1 MKKCGALFLLAAHL
15 ATADAADAAA
25 QTPAAF
31 AGHLFAKWNSAAT
44 PGCALAVSRPDQP
57 ALKLAY
63 GQSDLE
69 HGTANT
75 PDTVFEAGSVS
86 KQFTAAAVLLLA
98 QDGKLALSDDV
109 RKYLPELPDYGK
121 PITLDHLLTH
131 TSGLRDWGSIV
142 EMEGWP
148 RGTRAVSMAQALT
161 VIARQRGLNFPPGER
176 YSYSNSG
183 YVLAAFV
190 VQRVSGK
197 TLAEF
202 TRERIFLPLGMART
216 QWRDNFRRV
225 VPGRAVAYSP
235 AGKGYEQDM
244 PFEDVYGHGGL
255 LTTVGDLLIW
265 NDALTGNVLGKDIG
279 AQLERRP
286 VLPEG
291 RVSNYGH
298 GLITQSYR
306 GAAEVSHDG
315 ATAGYRTWLGRYPE
329 RRLSIALLCNAGDA
343 NAGMLARAVAQE
355 LLAPPAAAAEAIPAA
370 PPAAGRAAVPAAAV
384 LAAAAS
390 NGAVAPAAASAA
402 LGAYAGTFYNE
413 LTANRV
419 IVALRDGALVL
430 PNGTPLRPL
439 EGGAFGVN
447 AGTFV
452 FAGPDRFAANPGG
465 GEVMSFRRVVA
476 APAGA
481 VLNAY
486 AGRYGSEEALA
497 SYDVAPDGDK
507 LAFRLSGK
515 PESVLRL
522 APLAPDVFGGDGVVV
537 RFERGAGGRISGAI
551 ASTYRLYGLHF
562 KKAAEQ

>member
-1 MKKCGALFLLAAHL
+1 MKKCGVLFLLAARL
-15 ATADAADAAA
+15 AAADAADAADA
-25 QTPAAF
+25 VSQTPAAF
-31 AGHLFAKWNSAAT
+31 AGNLFAKWNGAAT
-44 PGCALAVSRPDQP
+44 PGCALAISRPDQP
-57 ALKLAY
+57 VLKLAY
-63 GQSDLE
+63 GQADLE
-69 HGTANT
+69 HGTPNT

-148 RGTRAVSMAQALT
+148 RGTRSVSMEQALT

-202 TRERIFLPLGMART
+202 TRERIFQPLGMTRT

-225 VPGRAVAYSP
+225 VPGRAIAYST

-265 NDALTGNVLGKDIG
+265 NEALTANALGKGIS
-279 AQLERRP
+279 ALLERRP

-291 RVSNYGH
+291 RISNYGH
-298 GLITQSYR
+298 GLISQSYL

-329 RRLSIALLCNAGDA
+329 RRLSIALLCNAGDV
-343 NAGMLARAVAQE
+343 NPGKLARAVAQE
-355 LLAPPAAAAEAIPAA
+355 LLAPSAAAPAALAA
-370 PPAAGRAAVPAAAV
+370 PVVPAAVPV
-384 LAAAAS
+384 AAS
-390 NGAVAPAAASAA
+390 GAVAPAAASSG
-402 LGAYAGTFYNE
+402 LGVYAGTFYNE
-413 LTANRV
+413 LTANPV
-419 IVALRDGALVL
+419 ILALRDGVLVL

-439 EGGAFGVN
+439 QEGTFAVN
-447 AGTFV
+447 AGTFA
-452 FAGPDRFAANPGG
+452 FSGPDRFVANPGG
-465 GEVMSFRRVVA
+465 GEVMSFRRVAAVA
-476 APAGA
+476 PSSAA
-481 VLNAY
+481 LSAY
-486 AGRYGSEEALA
+486 TGRYGSDEALA
-497 SYDVAPDGDK
+497 SYDIAPDGDK

-522 APLAPDVFGGDGVVV
+522 KPLAPDVFGADGVVV
-537 RFERGAGGRISGAI
+537 RFERDGGGRITGAV
-551 ASTYRLYGLHF
+551 ASTNRLYGMHF
-562 KKAAEQ
+562 KKAGQP

>member
-1 MKKCGALFLLAAHL
+1 MKKCGVLFLLAAHL
-15 ATADAADAAA
+15 AAADAADAAA
-25 QTPAAF
+25 QTPAAV
-31 AGHLFAKWNSAAT
+31 AGNLFAKWNSAAT
-44 PGCALAVSRPDQP
+44 PGCVLAVSRPEQP
-57 ALKLAY
+57 VLKLAY

-109 RKYLPELPDYGK
+109 RKYIPELPDYGK

-148 RGTRAVSMAQALT
+148 RGTRAVSMEQALT

-202 TRERIFLPLGMART
+202 TRERIFQPLGMART

-225 VPGRAVAYSP
+225 VPGRAVAYST

-255 LTTVGDLLIW
+255 LTTVGDLLTW
-265 NDALTGNVLGKDIG
+265 NDALTRNLLGKDIS

-291 RVSNYGH
+291 RVGNYGH
-298 GLITQSYR
+298 GLITQSYL

-315 ATAGYRTWLGRYPE
+315 ATAGYRAWLGRYPGQ
-329 RRLSIALLCNAGDA
+329 RLSIALLCNAGDA
-343 NAGMLARAVAQE
+343 NPGRLARAVAQE
-355 LLAPPAAAAEAIPAA
+355 LLAAPAPAPAALAAPAA
-370 PPAAGRAAVPAAAV
+370 SAVPAAQAAG
-384 LAAAAS
+384 AAAAP
-390 NGAVAPAAASAA
+390 VAASSA
-402 LGAYAGTFYNE
+402 LGVYAGTFYNE
-413 LTANRV
+413 LTANPV
-419 IVALRDGALVL
+419 IVALRDGVLVL

-439 EGGAFGVN
+439 EGSTFAVN
-447 AGTFV
+447 TGTFA
-452 FAGPDRFAANPGG
+452 FSGPDRFVANPGG
-465 GEVMSFRRVVA
+465 GELMSFRRVA
-476 APAGA
+476 AEPPASA
-481 VLNAY
+481 ALSAY
-486 AGRYGSEEALA
+486 TGRYGSDEALA

-507 LAFRLSGK
+507 LAFRLFGK

-522 APLAPDVFGGDGVVV
+522 KPLAPDVFGGESIVV
-537 RFERGAGGRISGAI
+537 RFERDAGGRITGAV
-551 ASTYRLYGLHF
+551 ASTHRLYGLHF
-562 KKAAEQ
+562 KKAVQN